1 MGVTAQSSP
10 TMNGLLVL
18 STLAAASAQV
28 VLPYGGLAGYPYG
41 YAGYPYA
48 VAKPVVNEVEVPV
61 PVVQYAAIDTGCKN
75 SFGHAVPCFQE
86 GEARRKRSADEEAAE
101 AAPAVASVL
110 PYGLGL
116 GYHGLG
122 YAGLGYAGLHYPY
135 AVAAPAPVEVE
146 VPVTQYKYVP
156 ESRPSNCPP
165 PARTL
170 SALPFPAPKSVVKVF
185 KSQLTIKT
193 GQDF

>member
-1 MGVTAQSSP
+1 
-10 TMNGLLVL
+10 MNGLLVL

-41 YAGYPYA
+41 GLGYPYA

-86 GEARRKRSADEEAAE
+86 GEARRKRSADEEE

-116 GYHGLG
+116 HGLG
-122 YAGLGYAGLHYPY
+122 YAGLGYAY

-146 VPVTQYKYVP
+146 VPMTQY
-156 ESRPSNCPP
+156 
-165 PARTL
+165 
-170 SALPFPAPKSVVKVF
+170 
-185 KSQLTIKT
+185 
-193 GQDF
+193 

>member
-10 TMNGLLVL
+10 KMNGLLVL

-48 VAKPVVNEVEVPV
+48 VAKPVVNEVEAPV

-101 AAPAVASVL
+101 AAPAVATVL
-110 PYGLGL
+110 PYHLGL

-122 YAGLGYAGLHYPY
+122 YAGLGYPY

-156 ESRPSNCPP
+156 EVKTVELP
-165 PARTL
+165 PACQN
-170 SALPFPAPKSVVKVF
+170 AFGFAVPCA
-185 KSQLTIKT
+185 
-193 GQDF
+193 

>member
-10 TMNGLLVL
+10 KMNGLLVL

-75 SFGHAVPCFQE
+75 HFGHAVPCFQE

-101 AAPAVASVL
+101 AAPALASVL
-110 PYGLGL
+110 PYGLG
-116 GYHGLG
+116 
-122 YAGLGYAGLHYPY
+122 YPY

-156 ESRPSNCPP
+156 EVKTVELP
-165 PARTL
+165 PACQN
-170 SALPFPAPKSVVKVF
+170 AFGFAVPCA
-185 KSQLTIKT
+185 
-193 GQDF
+193 

>member
-48 VAKPVVNEVEVPV
+48 VAMSVVNEVEVPV

-75 SFGHAVPCFQE
+75 SFGHVVPCFQE

-101 AAPAVASVL
+101 AAPAVATVL

-116 GYHGLG
+116 GYH
-122 YAGLGYAGLHYPY
+122 GLGYAGLHYPY

-156 ESRPSNCPP
+156 EVKTVELP
-165 PARTL
+165 PACQN
-170 SALPFPAPKSVVKVF
+170 AFGFAVPCA
-185 KSQLTIKT
+185 
-193 GQDF
+193 

>member
-10 TMNGLLVL
+10 KMNGLLVL

-101 AAPAVASVL
+101 AAPAVATVL
-110 PYGLGL
+110 PY
-116 GYHGLG
+116 GLG

-156 ESRPSNCPP
+156 EVKTVELP
-165 PARTL
+165 PACQN
-170 SALPFPAPKSVVKVF
+170 AFGFAVPCA
-185 KSQLTIKT
+185 
-193 GQDF
+193 

>member
-1 MGVTAQSSP
+1 
-10 TMNGLLVL
+10 MNGLLVL

-28 VLPYGGLAGYPYG
+28 VLPYGGYAGLAGYPYG
-41 YAGYPYA
+41 

-75 SFGHAVPCFQE
+75 SFGHAVPCLQE
-86 GEARRKRSADEEAAE
+86 GEARRKRSADEEEA

-110 PYGLGL
+110 PYGLG
-116 GYHGLG
+116 
-122 YAGLGYAGLHYPY
+122 YAGLGYAGLHGYPY

-156 ESRPSNCPP
+156 EVKTVELP
-165 PARTL
+165 PACQN
-170 SALPFPAPKSVVKVF
+170 AFGFAVPCA
-185 KSQLTIKT
+185 
-193 GQDF
+193 

>member
-1 MGVTAQSSP
+1 MGTAQSSP

-48 VAKPVVNEVEVPV
+48 VAKPVVNEGEVPV

-75 SFGHAVPCFQE
+75 SFGHAVPCFQK
-86 GEARRKRSADEEAAE
+86 GEARKKRSADEEAAE
-101 AAPAVASVL
+101 AAPAVATVL
-110 PYGLGL
+110 PYHLGL
-116 GYHGLG
+116 GYH
-122 YAGLGYAGLHYPY
+122 GLGYAGLHYPY

-156 ESRPSNCPP
+156 EVKTVELP
-165 PARTL
+165 PACQN
-170 SALPFPAPKSVVKVF
+170 AFGFAVPCA
-185 KSQLTIKT
+185 
-193 GQDF
+193 

>member
-1 MGVTAQSSP
+1 MGHRARP

-28 VLPYGGLAGYPYG
+28 VLPYGGLAYGGLGYHGLG

-86 GEARRKRSADEEAAE
+86 GEARRKRPRLPPLLPPSFPTDLDSDTTVLATLVSATLVSTT
-101 AAPAVASVL
+101 PMPSPPL
-110 PYGLGL
+110 PLL
-116 GYHGLG
+116 RLRCPSPSTSTS
-122 YAGLGYAGLHYPY
+122 LR
-135 AVAAPAPVEVE
+135 
-146 VPVTQYKYVP
+146 
-156 ESRPSNCPP
+156 SRPLSFPP

-170 SALPFPAPKSVVKVF
+170 SALPFPAPKSVVKV
-185 KSQLTIKT
+185 
-193 GQDF
+193 

>member
-1 MGVTAQSSP
+1 MGTAQSSP

-86 GEARRKRSADEEAAE
+86 GEA
-101 AAPAVASVL
+101 APAVATVL
-110 PYGLGL
+110 PYHLGL

-156 ESRPSNCPP
+156 EVKTVELP
-165 PARTL
+165 PACQN
-170 SALPFPAPKSVVKVF
+170 AFGFAVPCA
-185 KSQLTIKT
+185 
-193 GQDF
+193 

>member
-1 MGVTAQSSP
+1 MGTAQSSP
-10 TMNGLLVL
+10 KMNGLLVL

-61 PVVQYAAIDTGCKN
+61 PVVQYAAIDTGCTN
-75 SFGHAVPCFQE
+75 HFGHAVPCFQE

-101 AAPAVASVL
+101 AAPALASVL
-110 PYGLGL
+110 PYGLGYAGLGYAGL

-122 YAGLGYAGLHYPY
+122 YAGLGYPY

-156 ESRPSNCPP
+156 EVKTVELP
-165 PARTL
+165 PACQN
-170 SALPFPAPKSVVKVF
+170 AFGFAVPCA
-185 KSQLTIKT
+185 
-193 GQDF
+193 

>member
-1 MGVTAQSSP
+1 MGHRARP

-28 VLPYGGLAGYPYG
+28 VLPYGGLAYGGLGYHGLG

-75 SFGHAVPCFQE
+75 SFGHAVPCLQE
-86 GEARRKRSADEEAAE
+86 GEARRKRSADEEE
-101 AAPAVASVL
+101 AAAAPVASVL
-110 PYGLGL
+110 PYGFGL

-122 YAGLGYAGLHYPY
+122 YAGLGYHGLGYPY
-135 AVAAPAPVEVE
+135 AVA
-146 VPVTQYKYVP
+146 
-156 ESRPSNCPP
+156 
-165 PARTL
+165 
-170 SALPFPAPKSVVKVF
+170 
-185 KSQLTIKT
+185 
-193 GQDF
+193 

>member
-10 TMNGLLVL
+10 KMNGLLVL

-61 PVVQYAAIDTGCKN
+61 PVVQYAAHETGCVN
-75 SFGHAVPCFQE
+75 AFGNQVPCLQE
-86 GEARRKRSADEEAAE
+86 GEARRKRAADEEAAE

-110 PYGLGL
+110 PYGLGYAGL

-122 YAGLGYAGLHYPY
+122 YAGLHGYPY

-156 ESRPSNCPP
+156 EVKTVELP
-165 PARTL
+165 PACQN
-170 SALPFPAPKSVVKVF
+170 AFGFAVPCA
-185 KSQLTIKT
+185 
-193 GQDF
+193 

>member
-1 MGVTAQSSP
+1 MGESTQSTWGLHRARP

-61 PVVQYAAIDTGCKN
+61 PVVQYAAIDTGCTN
-75 SFGHAVPCFQE
+75 HFGHAVPCFQE

-101 AAPAVASVL
+101 AAPALA
-110 PYGLGL
+110 YGLGYAGLGYAGL

-122 YAGLGYAGLHYPY
+122 YAGLGYPY

-156 ESRPSNCPP
+156 EVKTVELP
-165 PARTL
+165 PACQN
-170 SALPFPAPKSVVKVF
+170 AFGFAVPCA
-185 KSQLTIKT
+185 
-193 GQDF
+193 

>member
-1 MGVTAQSSP
+1 MGHRARP
-10 TMNGLLVL
+10 TKMNGLLVL

-28 VLPYGGLAGYPYG
+28 VLPYGGLAYGGLAGYPYG
-41 YAGYPYA
+41 GLAGYPYA

-75 SFGHAVPCFQE
+75 SFGHAV
-86 GEARRKRSADEEAAE
+86 
-101 AAPAVASVL
+101 ASVL
-110 PYGLGL
+110 PYGLGYAGL

-122 YAGLGYAGLHYPY
+122 YAGPGYAGLGYAGVHGYPY

-156 ESRPSNCPP
+156 EVKTVELP
-165 PARTL
+165 PACQN
-170 SALPFPAPKSVVKVF
+170 AFGFAVPCA
-185 KSQLTIKT
+185 
-193 GQDF
+193 

>member
-10 TMNGLLVL
+10 KMNGLLVL
-18 STLAAASAQV
+18 STIAAASAQV

-101 AAPAVASVL
+101 AAPAVATVL
-110 PYGLGL
+110 TDLDSDTTVL
-116 GYHGLG
+116 
-122 YAGLGYAGLHYPY
+122 AT
-135 AVAAPAPVEVE
+135 PVSTT
-146 VPVTQYKYVP
+146 PTP
-156 ESRPSNCPP
+156 WPP
-165 PARTL
+165 
-170 SALPFPAPKSVVKVF
+170 LP
-185 KSQLTIKT
+185 LLRLR
-193 GQDF
+193 

>member
-1 MGVTAQSSP
+1 MGTAQSSP
-10 TMNGLLVL
+10 EMNGLLVL

-110 PYGLGL
+110 PYHLGL

-122 YAGLGYAGLHYPY
+122 YAGLGYPY

-156 ESRPSNCPP
+156 EVKTVELP
-165 PARTL
+165 PACQN
-170 SALPFPAPKSVVKVF
+170 AFGFAVPCA
-185 KSQLTIKT
+185 
-193 GQDF
+193 

>member
-1 MGVTAQSSP
+1 MGLHRARP

-28 VLPYGGLAGYPYG
+28 VLPYGGLAYGGLAGYHGLG
-41 YAGYPYA
+41 YHGLGYPYA

-61 PVVQYAAIDTGCKN
+61 PVIEYAVHETDCKN
-75 SFGHAVPCFQE
+75 SFGHAVPCLQE
-86 GEARRKRSADEEAAE
+86 GEARRKRSADEEAAVE
-101 AAPAVASVL
+101 AAPAVL

-122 YAGLGYAGLHYPY
+122 YAGLGYPY

-156 ESRPSNCPP
+156 EVKTVELP
-165 PARTL
+165 PACQN
-170 SALPFPAPKSVVKVF
+170 AFGFAVPCA
-185 KSQLTIKT
+185 
-193 GQDF
+193 

>member
-1 MGVTAQSSP
+1 MGTAQSSP

-86 GEARRKRSADEEAAE
+86 GEARKKRSADEEAAE
-101 AAPAVASVL
+101 AAPAVPPPFPTILDSDTTVL
-110 PYGLGL
+110 ATLVSATLDSTTPMPSPPLPL
-116 GYHGLG
+116 LR
-122 YAGLGYAGLHYPY
+122 LRCPRPSTSTSLR
-135 AVAAPAPVEVE
+135 
-146 VPVTQYKYVP
+146 
-156 ESRPSNCPP
+156 SRPSSFPP

-170 SALPFPAPKSVVKVF
+170 SALPFPAPKSVVKV
-185 KSQLTIKT
+185 
-193 GQDF
+193 

>member
-1 MGVTAQSSP
+1 MGTAQSSP
-10 TMNGLLVL
+10 KMNGLLVL

-41 YAGYPYA
+41 YASYPYA

-75 SFGHAVPCFQE
+75 SFGHAGPCFQE
-86 GEARRKRSADEEAAE
+86 GEARRKRAADEEAAE

-122 YAGLGYAGLHYPY
+122 YAGLGYPY

-156 ESRPSNCPP
+156 EVKTVELP
-165 PARTL
+165 PACQN
-170 SALPFPAPKSVVKVF
+170 AFGFAVPCA
-185 KSQLTIKT
+185 
-193 GQDF
+193 

>member
-1 MGVTAQSSP
+1 MGIAQSSP
-10 TMNGLLVL
+10 KMNGLLVL

-75 SFGHAVPCFQE
+75 SFGHAVPCLQE

-101 AAPAVASVL
+101 APRCC
-110 PYGLGL
+110 
-116 GYHGLG
+116 H
-122 YAGLGYAGLHYPY
+122 
-135 AVAAPAPVEVE
+135 
-146 VPVTQYKYVP
+146 
-156 ESRPSNCPP
+156 RPS
-165 PARTL
+165 
-170 SALPFPAPKSVVKVF
+170 LPSWTRIPRSWLRW
-185 KSQLTIKT
+185 SRLRW
-193 GQDF
+193 

>member
-1 MGVTAQSSP
+1 MASDHG
-10 TMNGLLVL
+10 GLEEVMSRDERQAIRDLV
-18 STLAAASAQV
+18 QV

-156 ESRPSNCPP
+156 EVKTVELP
-165 PARTL
+165 PACQN
-170 SALPFPAPKSVVKVF
+170 AFGFAVPCA
-185 KSQLTIKT
+185 
-193 GQDF
+193 

>member
-1 MGVTAQSSP
+1 MGA
-10 TMNGLLVL
+10 
-18 STLAAASAQV
+18 
-28 VLPYGGLAGYPYG
+28 YGGLGYHGLG

-86 GEARRKRSADEEAAE
+86 GEARRKRAADEEAAE

-116 GYHGLG
+116 GYAGLGYHGLG
-122 YAGLGYAGLHYPY
+122 YAGLGYPY

-156 ESRPSNCPP
+156 EVKTVELP
-165 PARTL
+165 PACQN
-170 SALPFPAPKSVVKVF
+170 AFGFAVPCA
-185 KSQLTIKT
+185 
-193 GQDF
+193 

>member
-1 MGVTAQSSP
+1 MGTAQSSP

-41 YAGYPYA
+41 GLGYPYA
-48 VAKPVVNEVEVPV
+48 VAKPVANEVEVPV

-86 GEARRKRSADEEAAE
+86 GEARRKRSADEEE

-122 YAGLGYAGLHYPY
+122 YAGLGYPY

-156 ESRPSNCPP
+156 EVKTVELP
-165 PARTL
+165 PACQN
-170 SALPFPAPKSVVKVF
+170 AFGFAVPCA
-185 KSQLTIKT
+185 
-193 GQDF
+193 

>member
-101 AAPAVASVL
+101 AAPAVATVL
-110 PYGLGL
+110 PYHLGL

-122 YAGLGYAGLHYPY
+122 YAGLGYPY

-146 VPVTQYKYVP
+146 VPVAQYKYVP
-156 ESRPSNCPP
+156 EVKTVELP
-165 PARTL
+165 PACQN
-170 SALPFPAPKSVVKVF
+170 AFGFAVPCA
-185 KSQLTIKT
+185 
-193 GQDF
+193 

>member
-1 MGVTAQSSP
+1 MGHRARP

-28 VLPYGGLAGYPYG
+28 VLPYGGLAYGGLGYHGLG

-61 PVVQYAAIDTGCKN
+61 PVVQYAAHETGCVN
-75 SFGHAVPCFQE
+75 AFGNQVPCLQE
-86 GEARRKRSADEEAAE
+86 GEARRKRAAD

-110 PYGLGL
+110 PYGLGYAGL

-122 YAGLGYAGLHYPY
+122 YAGLGYAGLGYAGLHGYPY

-156 ESRPSNCPP
+156 EVKTVELP
-165 PARTL
+165 PACQN
-170 SALPFPAPKSVVKVF
+170 AFGFAVPCA
-185 KSQLTIKT
+185 
-193 GQDF
+193 

>member
-61 PVVQYAAIDTGCKN
+61 PVVYAHRHRLQELLRSRRALLPGGRGAQEEVCRRGSCRGCPRCC
-75 SFGHAVPCFQE
+75 H
-86 GEARRKRSADEEAAE
+86 
-101 AAPAVASVL
+101 
-110 PYGLGL
+110 
-116 GYHGLG
+116 
-122 YAGLGYAGLHYPY
+122 
-135 AVAAPAPVEVE
+135 
-146 VPVTQYKYVP
+146 
-156 ESRPSNCPP
+156 RPSLRTWTRIPRSWLRWSRLCRSPLPLCRRRPCPC
-165 PARTL
+165 
-170 SALPFPAPKSVVKVF
+170 
-185 KSQLTIKT
+185 
-193 GQDF
+193 

>member
-1 MGVTAQSSP
+1 MGTAQSSP
-10 TMNGLLVL
+10 KMNGLLVL
-18 STLAAASAQV
+18 STLAAAPAQV

-41 YAGYPYA
+41 FAGYPYA

-86 GEARRKRSADEEAAE
+86 GEARRKRSADEEE

-122 YAGLGYAGLHYPY
+122 YPY

-156 ESRPSNCPP
+156 EVKTVELP
-165 PARTL
+165 PACQN
-170 SALPFPAPKSVVKVF
+170 AFGFAVPCA
-185 KSQLTIKT
+185 
-193 GQDF
+193 

>member
-1 MGVTAQSSP
+1 MGTAQSSP

-75 SFGHAVPCFQE
+75 SFGHAVPCLQE
-86 GEARRKRSADEEAAE
+86 GEARRKRSADEEEA

-110 PYGLGL
+110 PYGLGYAGL
-116 GYHGLG
+116 GYHGLSYAGLG
-122 YAGLGYAGLHYPY
+122 YAGLGYAGVHGYPY

-146 VPVTQYKYVP
+146 VLVTQYKYVP
-156 ESRPSNCPP
+156 EVKTVELP
-165 PARTL
+165 PACQN
-170 SALPFPAPKSVVKVF
+170 AFGFAVPCA
-185 KSQLTIKT
+185 
-193 GQDF
+193 

>member
-1 MGVTAQSSP
+1 MGTAQSSP

-86 GEARRKRSADEEAAE
+86 GEARKKRSADEEAAE
-101 AAPAVASVL
+101 AAPAVATVL
-110 PYGLGL
+110 PYGL
-116 GYHGLG
+116 
-122 YAGLGYAGLHYPY
+122 GLGYAGLHYPY

-156 ESRPSNCPP
+156 EVKTVELP
-165 PARTL
+165 PACQN
-170 SALPFPAPKSVVKVF
+170 AFGFAVPCA
-185 KSQLTIKT
+185 
-193 GQDF
+193 

>member
-48 VAKPVVNEVEVPV
+48 VAKPVVQN
-61 PVVQYAAIDTGCKN
+61 AAIDTGCKN

-86 GEARRKRSADEEAAE
+86 GEARRRRSADEEAAE
-101 AAPAVASVL
+101 AAPAVATVL

-156 ESRPSNCPP
+156 EVKTVELP
-165 PARTL
+165 PACQN
-170 SALPFPAPKSVVKVF
+170 AFGFAVPCA
-185 KSQLTIKT
+185 
-193 GQDF
+193 